1 MLIKLEAREFDWEI
15 APGRVVRGFGF
26 NGQVP
31 GPLITVQL
39 GQRLVV
45 ELTNTLP
52 EPTTIHWHGLRI
64 PAAMDGTESV
74 QRAVQPGETFEY
86 SFVPPDAGTFW
97 YHSHVNETE
106 QVERG
111 LYGALIV
118 RSPDDPELD
127 AERILLLDDLK
138 LDEEG
143 ELAPFGDP
151 HEHHAGREGDLLLVN
166 GRNDPQLEMAAGQM
180 ERWRVVNVANTRF
193 MRLSIG
199 AQPFAIIGS
208 DGGLLPA
215 PVRVREVLITAGE
228 RVDLAVGPF
237 REGEEIA
244 IEALSHDRGKGET
257 APARLARLRAR
268 APEPSNAEIPEV
280 LRRIEPL
287 VAADVEPTR
296 MISMKTLMHAGH
308 GQKDEPVRVG
318 DLQVWELVNETGQ
331 DHPFHLHGFFF
342 QVLDDDGPTAWKD
355 TVNVPRK
362 QSVRIA
368 WVPDDRPGAWMYHCH
383 ILEHHAMGMMAHFD
397 VVR

>member
-1 MLIKLEAREFDWEI
+1 VLIQLEAREFDWEV

-31 GPLITVQL
+31 GPSIEAQVGDTLA
-39 GQRLVV
+39 V
-45 ELTNTLP
+45 ELTNRLA
-52 EPTTIHWHGLRI
+52 EPTTVHWHGLRI

-74 QRAVQPGETFEY
+74 QRAVAAGETFRY
-86 SFVPPDAGTFW
+86 SFVLPDAGTFW

-111 LYGALIV
+111 LYGALVV
-118 RSPDDPELD
+118 RGPDDPALD

-138 LDEEG
+138 LDETG
-143 ELAPFGDP
+143 EIAPFGDK
-151 HEHHAGREGDLLLVN
+151 HEHHAGREGGLLLVN
-166 GRNDPQLEMAAGQM
+166 GCSDAGLEMAAGQI

-193 MRLSIG
+193 VRLSIG
-199 AQPFAIIGS
+199 AQIFAVIGT

-215 PVRVREVLITAGE
+215 PLRVREILVTPGE

-237 REGEEIA
+237 TEGEEIA
-244 IEALSHDRGKGET
+244 IEALGYDRGKGET
-257 APARLARLRAR
+257 EPARLATLRVGA
-268 APEPSNAEIPEV
+268 AEPSRAKLPDS

-287 VAADVEPTR
+287 VSADVEPTR
-296 MISMKTLMHAGH
+296 TIDMKALMHGGH
-308 GQKDEPVRVG
+308 GQRDRPVRVG
-318 DLQVWELVNETGQ
+318 ELQVWELVNETGQ

-342 QVLDDDGPTAWKD
+342 QVLDESAPTAWKD

-362 QSVRIA
+362 QSVRVA
-368 WVPDDRPGAWMYHCH
+368 WLPDDRPGAWMYHCH